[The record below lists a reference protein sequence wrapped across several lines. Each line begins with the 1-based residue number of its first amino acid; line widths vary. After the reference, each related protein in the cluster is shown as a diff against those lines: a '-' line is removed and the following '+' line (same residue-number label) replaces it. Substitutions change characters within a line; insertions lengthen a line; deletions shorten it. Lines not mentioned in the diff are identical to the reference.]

1 TYGINAYRVLA
12 DRLGVDQKVVR
23 KLGEKGLLGPDS
35 IRLLFQTLAEQ
46 ARGAQKDAMNSW
58 SGLTAM
64 MGDVWDQFARDV
76 MDSGPFE
83 KLKGNLRGFL
93 SWVDSA
99 K

>member
-1 TYGINAYRVLA
+1 MQEAVFRQADANILATYGINAYRVLA

-64 MGDVWDQFARDV
+64 MGDVWDPVCPGCDGQWAI
-76 MDSGPFE
+76 
-83 KLKGNLRGFL
+83 
-93 SWVDSA
+93 
-99 K
+99 